1 VDRAQKEQLVGELGQ
16 VFESSGVVVV
26 AHIQHLILLV

>member
-26 AHIQHLILLV
+26 AHLILLV